1 MSKILLC
8 SDNIR
13 SCANAAGI
21 KISGLVPTR
30 FLLESLLFKMQQPTA
45 QHPEYPAFGRRS
57 FLAGLACTA
66 AATALI
72 PATFAKAQE
81 ALGQPFSFDMLSERM
96 KAAAAAPLP
105 EPETIDGFLAG
116 LNYDAYQRIR
126 FLPERARWQDEGQH
140 FRLHAFHLG
149 WLFKQ
154 PVHINEVVNGEAR
167 PMAFSTKDFF
177 YPENSGVPADAEMPG
192 VAGFRVHA
200 PMNRAD
206 IFDELIVF
214 LGASYFRALGKGNV
228 YGLSA
233 RGLAVNTG
241 LSGSEEFPR
250 FSEFWLERPAP
261 YSDTVTIYAALTSDS
276 VTGAYR
282 FVVNPGDN
290 TVVDVTARLYMRNN
304 VEQLGI
310 APLTSMFLFAGNDKG
325 AFDDFRAA
333 VHDSEALVLN
343 TRAGETFYRPLK
355 NPTRLA
361 SSYLGAENPQSF
373 GLVQRSR
380 GFDNYLDAQAHYEK
394 RPSLMIQPVG
404 DWGKGSVRLVE
415 IPSDMETNDN
425 IVAFWIPEAPASAGQ
440 AIELSYRMY
449 WGYEPDGDGSAT
461 RARVIRTRVGEGGV
475 AGVEEKA
482 DTRKFVV
489 DFQGGALS
497 ELPDDA
503 DVKANVT
510 VNRGEVAETVLSKIS
525 GTNIWRLVIEVRAT
539 SDSVVEL
546 KASIEGYEQ
555 SLTETWL
562 YQWMKE

>member
-1 MSKILLC
+1 
-8 SDNIR
+8 
-13 SCANAAGI
+13 
-21 KISGLVPTR
+21 
-30 FLLESLLFKMQQPTA
+30 MQQLTTPFH
-45 QHPEYPAFGRRS
+45 QDRVFNRRS
-57 FLAGLACTA
+57 FLAGLACSA
-66 AATALI
+66 AAFALTS
-72 PATFAKAQE
+72 ATYANAQE
-81 ALGQPFSFDMLSERM
+81 ALGEPFSFDILSERM
-96 KAAAAAPLP
+96 KEAAQSPLP
-105 EPETIDGFLAG
+105 EPETIGGFLAD

-126 FLPERARWQDEGQH
+126 FLPERARWHDQGQH
-140 FRLHAFHLG
+140 FRMHAFHLG

-154 PVHINEVVNGEAR
+154 PVHINEVVAGEAR
-167 PMAFSTKDFF
+167 PMTFSTRDFY
-177 YPENSGVPADAEMPG
+177 YPESLGVPENAEMPG
-192 VAGFRVHA
+192 IAGFRIHA

-214 LGASYFRALGKGNV
+214 LGASYFRALGRDNV

-250 FSEFWLERPAP
+250 FSEFWLERPEP
-261 YSDTVTIYAALTSDS
+261 YSDTVTICAALTSKS

-282 FVVNPGDN
+282 FVVNPGDA
-290 TVVDVTARLYMRNN
+290 TVVDVTARLYMRND

-325 AFDDFRAA
+325 DFDDFRAA

-343 TRAGETFYRPLK
+343 TRSGETFYRPLK
-355 NPTRLA
+355 NPMRLA
-361 SSYLGAENPQSF
+361 SSYLGAENPKSF

-380 GFDNYLDAQAHYEK
+380 DFDSYLDAQAHYEK
-394 RPSLMIQPVG
+394 RPSLMIEPLG

-425 IVAFWIPEAPASAGQ
+425 IVAFWIPEAPAKAGQ
-440 AIELSYRMY
+440 SIELSYRMH
-449 WGYEPDGDGSAT
+449 WGFTPEGDGSAT
-461 RARVIRTRVGEGGV
+461 RARVVRTRVGEGGV

-489 DFQGGALS
+489 DFQGGTLS
-497 ELPDDA
+497 ELPADA
-503 DVKANVT
+503 DVEPAVT
-510 VNRGEVAETVLSKIS
+510 VNRGEVAEAILSKIS
-525 GTNIWRLVIEVRAT
+525 GTDIWRLVIEVKAT

-546 KASIEGYEQ
+546 KAAVEGYEQ
-555 SLTETWL
+555 TLTETWL